1 MSMNNKIYTIYNV
14 LYKTYGQQGWWPL
27 INHEGVNVN
36 KNGNTVGYHVG
47 AYNFPRN
54 ALEVFEVCLGA
65 FLTQNTTFTS
75 VVKSLHNL
83 KALDALSPKGIKELD
98 IETFKLAIK
107 PSGYF
112 NQKAKYIL
120 GFISFFEALDGK
132 IPTRDALLS
141 VLGVGEETADSILLY
156 GYNEEEFVVDAYTK
170 RMFFSL
176 GLIDEKSQYA
186 EVKKIIQD
194 ALEVCIKN
202 KEERIIIYQEY
213 HALIV
218 NHAKDFYSRKPYG
231 MGCVLQG

>member
-14 LYKTYGQQGWWPL
+14 LFKTYGQQGWWPL
-27 INHEGVNVN
+27 INHEGVNAN

-98 IETFKLAIK
+98 LETFKLAIK

-120 GFISFFEALDGK
+120 GFISFFEVLDGK

-176 GLIDEKSQYA
+176 GLIDEKSKYA

-218 NHAKDFYSRKPYG
+218 NHAKYFYSRKPYG